1 MTVSTTLVNP
11 VPCWFSSSAASASAQ
26 GGRIII
32 MASFRDQQQPAP
44 PSTLHTSPRHPPL
57 PPPNRLLLPL
67 SRRPLYGLGDPTKQA
82 FRIKFDGENHL
93 GNSREPGKPCRSNN
107 NYALPFFPST
117 FFDRNMLVGP
127 VPLPPSPATFFSRH
141 ARGSMRMNFSLN
153 WAAPKRGVGGRTER
167 GRT

>member
-57 PPPNRLLLPL
+57 PSPNRLLLPL
-67 SRRPLYGLGDPTKQA
+67 SRRPLYGLGNPTKQA

-93 GNSREPGKPCRSNN
+93 GNSESLENLVAQITMTLCHFFQAPLLTEICWWGPFRFRPLQPHFFLDMPG
-107 NYALPFFPST
+107 
-117 FFDRNMLVGP
+117 DRCV
-127 VPLPPSPATFFSRH
+127 
-141 ARGSMRMNFSLN
+141 
-153 WAAPKRGVGGRTER
+153 
-167 GRT
+167 